1 MNKIYSLK
9 YSVATGG
16 LIAVSEL
23 AKRVSG
29 KTSRILVSS
38 LLLAVVT
45 VTENTAYSANMYID
59 KVWAKDY
66 LDLAQNKGV
75 FKSGATDVTIELK
88 DDSLFTFPVS
98 IPDFS
103 SVSGSGAATAIGN
116 AYSVTATHNN
126 KNPSAAGTQVYGQ
139 TTYKEINR
147 YSNNNDFQVQRLDK
161 FVVETIGA
169 NNFVDYSLTKDEALE
184 RYGIDTP
191 DGKKIIGFR
200 AGSGVTTFLTATGN
214 KVSTSKIYTPEL
226 LS

>member
-9 YSVATGG
+9 YSAATGG

-38 LLLAVVT
+38 LLLSIVT
-45 VTENTAYSANMYID
+45 VTANTAYSANMYID

-66 LDLAQNKGV
+66 LDLAQNKGK
-75 FKSGATDVTIELK
+75 FKSNTTDATIELK
-88 DDSLFTFPVS
+88 DGSQFIFPVS

-103 SVSGSGAATAIGN
+103 ATSGNGAATAIGN

-126 KNPSAAGTQVYGQ
+126 KNPSSAGTQIYGQ

-147 YSNNNDFQVQRLDK
+147 YSNNNDFQIQRLDK

-169 NNFVDYSLTKDEALE
+169 YNSVDYSLTKDEAIE

-191 DGKKIIGFR
+191 NGKKIIGFR
-200 AGSGVTTFLTATGN
+200 AGAGVTTFLTSTGN
-214 KVSTSKIYTPEL
+214 KISTSKTYT
-226 LS
+226 